1 MSNNDYLNR
10 KRNRT
15 FKEDLELENILNI
28 TDKLIITCDNCK
40 KNITS
45 YPKITLSL
53 QEYKNVYC

>member
-40 KNITS
+40 KILHHIQ
-45 YPKITLSL
+45 K
-53 QEYKNVYC
+53 